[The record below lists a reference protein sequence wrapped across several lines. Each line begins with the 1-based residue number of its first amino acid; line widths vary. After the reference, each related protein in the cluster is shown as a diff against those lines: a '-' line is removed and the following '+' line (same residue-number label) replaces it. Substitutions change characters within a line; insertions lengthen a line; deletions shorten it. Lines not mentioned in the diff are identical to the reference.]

1 MAYVQLRLF
10 SVFFILSINLCLE
23 LNNENSTKLD
33 KASDASRVVA
43 TFHPRGRNPT
53 KKGENKQTNRES
65 RRAFVSWS
73 RHLRENSDYLD
84 AVYAKRFDNPM
95 TLGLTEREMDSNE
108 LPQLCGQHLNGS
120 AGDSHAEKL
129 VEERRNRPT
138 RAVELLNSERRN
150 EVEESI
156 GQASGEFG
164 IPSGKNDRGIS
175 DSSLNFPYSERLT
188 KTGGFEI
195 RSHVSRQMKKNP
207 SCTDTSGLDLD
218 LAQAVAD
225 VIRTITVSHLYLVS
239 QSETSDCLLEK
250 LWLQSTATEVLG
262 VSQWWSRVSRLTY
275 RSYSQHVLLGSVEW
289 ITAVMDKIRLFYDN
303 SSVNAM
309 HTKWIWVVFDL
320 NSSDPVSPPRPPSSV
335 EPTSVVKKVSK
346 TLKEGMRGVLVF
358 RERKINSAYSSE
370 KSQEFGENGQ
380 IKVAAVVTS
389 GDGSWNLAV
398 ASIWS
403 AGTLK
408 KFSPLWPKPAF
419 NFQNRTIRVSCINK
433 PMVFEYQEGHGLE
446 AATGYLSDVMR
457 IAQVRLNF
465 TDVLLPTVGFGTPE
479 PNGSWN
485 GMIGAVNR
493 KEADMSPLDFS
504 PSYARSLVVEF
515 GVPVSEDVLIIVS
528 KAPSVIIKPFLIL
541 QIFSP
546 SAWASIVAGGL
557 FIELVVEFMLRTE
570 STFDSSEKQRS
581 TITHTLGNILRTLV
595 GQPCEDWPPRDG
607 ARVAITSGLFMSLV
621 LGSLYKGFI
630 TAFLAIPFR
639 SKPLD
644 SAEDLLVSKTRPALR
659 EQTQFVETLVFAEYG
674 VFHPVRDKVRLFSE
688 SYISSDEFFEKVADG
703 TFALADSY
711 SSAIGRAKQ
720 FERRGKK
727 CRFYV
732 GKVPLRTDL
741 DVFAFTQNSPFLY
754 AFDDTMKWLRFF
766 GIIDYFR
773 NRYIALPCIAE
784 VSSDDPEPMTLNQI
798 QGCLYVLGIGLAVSS
813 VAFVLES
820 LWPKVTRG
828 ILSKSQSPDP

>member
-23 LNNENSTKLD
+23 LNNENSTELD

-108 LPQLCGQHLNGS
+108 LPQLCGQHLNGD

-138 RAVELLNSERRN
+138 RAVELVNSERRN

-403 AGTLK
+403 AGILK

-595 GQPCEDWPPRDG
+595 GQR
-607 ARVAITSGLFMSLV
+607 
-621 LGSLYKGFI
+621 K
-630 TAFLAIPFR
+630 
-639 SKPLD
+639 
-644 SAEDLLVSKTRPALR
+644 
-659 EQTQFVETLVFAEYG
+659 
-674 VFHPVRDKVRLFSE
+674 
-688 SYISSDEFFEKVADG
+688 
-703 TFALADSY
+703 
-711 SSAIGRAKQ
+711 
-720 FERRGKK
+720 
-727 CRFYV
+727 
-732 GKVPLRTDL
+732 
-741 DVFAFTQNSPFLY
+741 
-754 AFDDTMKWLRFF
+754 
-766 GIIDYFR
+766 
-773 NRYIALPCIAE
+773 
-784 VSSDDPEPMTLNQI
+784 
-798 QGCLYVLGIGLAVSS
+798 
-813 VAFVLES
+813 
-820 LWPKVTRG
+820 
-828 ILSKSQSPDP
+828 